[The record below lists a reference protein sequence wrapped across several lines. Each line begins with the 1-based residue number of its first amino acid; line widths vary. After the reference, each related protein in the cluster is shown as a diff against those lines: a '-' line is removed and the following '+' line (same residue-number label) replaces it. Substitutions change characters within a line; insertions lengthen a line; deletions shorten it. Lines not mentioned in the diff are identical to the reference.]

1 MNASD
6 LKQFALF
13 AEFSEEEREIV
24 VDLLEERKLPD
35 GKSVFRE
42 GSESDGLV
50 LLQEGRMKLKSKRTE
65 ALLTVRVLVWHH

>member
-24 VDLLEERKLPD
+24 VDLLGAAVSVGIARTAPPATPPTDERADQAAADRYAAP
-35 GKSVFRE
+35 
-42 GSESDGLV
+42 
-50 LLQEGRMKLKSKRTE
+50 
-65 ALLTVRVLVWHH
+65 